1 MLCRG
6 GRGWSW
12 VSLLSPPQRWAR
24 LSMAVAPCVLLL
36 PLPGPFPVHGPC
48 HAQPHCSHP
57 WPHSCGGNGCW
68 TRSSRRTSRKTR
80 RWCCWPWTTC
90 SRCPSSSAP
99 HPAGTTAHL
108 SLQAPFLH
116 PTSVCLL
123 SFEFPLPPLSRSHTG
138 KAGEEHWNRSPGL
151 WVQTWPSLVSGST
164 GRAVSFLSCSILT
177 WGW

>member
-116 PTSVCLL
+116 PTSVWDDRDREQGVEREGNTAFAGNQFIRRNNTRPAL
-123 SFEFPLPPLSRSHTG
+123 S
-138 KAGEEHWNRSPGL
+138 
-151 WVQTWPSLVSGST
+151 
-164 GRAVSFLSCSILT
+164 
-177 WGW
+177 